1 MIIMKINLMI
11 VLKVNVNYFKKNNY
25 YKLILKFFFKNIYLF
40 IIINKNKLKIEV
52 SNNILKVL
60 NKIYMK
66 VKFDIFNFI

>member
-1 MIIMKINLMI
+1 MSFNKNLI
-11 VLKVNVNYFKKNNY
+11 KTDVILKKYKRLKLYLLLKNNY
-25 YKLILKFFFKNIYLF
+25 YKLILKYWF

-66 VKFDIFNFI
+66 VKFDICNFI